1 VRGGIV
7 LAGGRGGAAYTGRG
21 PVCGTMSRRWGT
33 MGLCAM
39 GADFAAAGVAA
50 GEASSPSFP
59 GIGGDA
65 TAAASTGV
73 DTAAVAASTSAAG
86 VTAATSAGL
95 GASVTGAA
103 AGLSATGGATG
114 ALGGGN
120 VTVAGGLATLCG
132 VMNRGAAF
140 GGSTGAA
147 GAAPAATTGGLATEL
162 GGRCGTAEGGATLV
176 RGGAAAAAAVGRGG
190 AAGWA
195 AFCVIAFKTSPGL
208 EMCERSI
215 LGLNSS
221 VAARLARLEGELPGS
236 PCSA

>member
-1 VRGGIV
+1 V

-50 GEASSPSFP
+50 ADASSPGFS
-59 GIGGDA
+59 GDA
-65 TAAASTGV
+65 GAAAASTGA
-73 DTAAVAASTSAAG
+73 DTAAVAASTSVAG
-86 VTAATSAGL
+86 VAPATTSTGL
-95 GASVTGAA
+95 GASATGAA
-103 AGLSATGGATG
+103 TGFWATRGATG

-132 VMNRGAAF
+132 VMNRGAGF

-147 GAAPAATTGGLATEL
+147 GAALAATTCGLATEL

-176 RGGAAAAAAVGRGG
+176 RGGVAVTAAVGRGG